1 MKKQMQAFTKRILA
15 WSMAVLMAVLA
26 VGMAVPIN
34 AAAGGTL
41 APAKIANLA
50 LGKTAVFKSGDMQ
63 SELTMYN
70 YNATPNELYPEFE
83 EMTYNTITDNNL
95 TWNWWIDETGAFSGR
110 GVNAT
115 AKDTTGFVYLDLGKN
130 EVINKIC
137 VAYLGGLW
145 IFENVLIQVSTTP
158 DFSSDVYTVFST
170 EDEITVGGVKV
181 YDGGIVM
188 NDIPEGDVWKS
199 PWTGR
204 WYVNSANEQV
214 REYAFPDTVARYVR
228 VTNTQKENTNNN
240 HTLISELQVW
250 GLESGAAAPSASVK
264 AGAHTGYSTISLDTI
279 YDNAKIYYTLDGS
292 YPSTVSSLYT
302 GPIDVSDKTA
312 NFSLRTFVQLEDGR
326 MSAVADYDYSF
337 TENVALNKPSGFQD
351 GTMTDI
357 ATNTFDPN
365 DTTNHGVLPLRLNTM
380 TDGLT
385 VWADGY
391 ANSSDPFVTGWAVV
405 DLGQSI
411 HIDRVSVA
419 FLGGAWFFENVIIQV
434 ADQPDFSDAYTVL
447 ATEPSLSLN
456 GVEVY
461 NGGLVL
467 NNGGVEASLWH
478 SDFTGRW
485 YVQSF
490 DQAYNHYPFPARTAR
505 YIRVTNQ
512 LYADF
517 GPSNTIISDIAVH
530 YAGDTEIVKEIA
542 LTGIREQTVVLQ
554 ENPTKEMVLAALP
567 EETTITLS
575 NGDTLAVDLTWA
587 SDDWNGKSG
596 TFVASFA
603 LPANTVN
610 AYGLT
615 YTYVVEE
622 TPVQEPEDPAAGDVG
637 EDPGQ
642 EPGGDTG
649 EGPGQGSDNPQT
661 GDTLE
666 AAWLLAGSVAACA
679 LALMAVKRRRIAG

>member
-1 MKKQMQAFTKRILA
+1 MQTFTKRILA
-15 WSMAVLMAVLA
+15 LGMAMLMAVLV
-26 VGMAVPIN
+26 VGMALPTGV
-34 AAAGGTL
+34 AAEGYL
-41 APAKIANLA
+41 APAKITNLA

-63 SELTMYN
+63 SDLPMYN
-70 YNATPNELYPEFE
+70 YNATPNALYPEFE

-95 TWNWWIDETGAFSGR
+95 TWNWWIDTTEAFSGR

-170 EDEITVGGVKV
+170 ENEITVGGVKV

-228 VTNTQKENTNNN
+228 VTNTQNENTHNN

-250 GLESGAAAPSASVK
+250 GVESGVAAPTASVK
-264 AGAHTGYSTISLDTI
+264 SGAHTGYSTISLDTA

-292 YPSTVSSLYT
+292 YPSTASSLYT
-302 GPIDVSDKTA
+302 GSIDVSYMTE
-312 NFSLRTFVQLEDGR
+312 NFSLRTFVQLEDGT

-337 TENVALNKPSGFQD
+337 AENVALNKPSGFKN
-351 GTMTDI
+351 GAMADI
-357 ATNTFDPN
+357 TTNTFNPY
-365 DTTNHGVLPLRLNTM
+365 DTTNYGALPLQFNTM

-391 ANSSDPFVTGWAVV
+391 TNSSDPYVTGWAVV

-411 HIDRVSVA
+411 NIDRVSVA

-434 ADQPDFSDAYTVL
+434 ANQPDFSDAYTVL
-447 ATEPSLSLN
+447 ATEASLSL
-456 GVEVY
+456 GDVEVY

-467 NNGGVEASLWH
+467 NNGGVEASLWN
-478 SDFTGRW
+478 SAFTGRW

-490 DQAYNHYPFPARTAR
+490 DQTYNHYPFPARTAR

-530 YAGDTEIVKEIA
+530 YAGDTEIVKELAVTEIK
-542 LTGIREQTVVLQ
+542 EQTVILP
-554 ENPTKEMVLAALP
+554 ENPAEDVILAALP
-567 EETTITLS
+567 EKTTLVLS
-575 NGDTLAVDLTWA
+575 DGSTAEVDLTWA
-587 SDDWNGKSG
+587 SDDWDGKSG
-596 TFVASFA
+596 TFVASFT
-603 LPANTVN
+603 LPANTSN
-610 AYGLT
+610 AYGLA
-615 YTYVVEE
+615 YTYEIKAEE
-622 TPVQEPEDPAAGDVG
+622 IPSTGDVF
-637 EDPGQ
+637 DV
-642 EPGGDTG
+642 
-649 EGPGQGSDNPQT
+649 
-661 GDTLE
+661 
-666 AAWLLAGSVAACA
+666 AWLLVGMVSACA
-679 LALMAVKRRRIAG
+679 FVITTANRRKIAG